1 MANAIP
7 VHPKTPEEGA
17 AEAKAKAPKPAT
29 SGPKKVQTHIPAA
42 PGNHYE
48 LPDGTVVRDN

>member
-7 VHPKTPEEGA
+7 VHPKTPEQGA
-17 AEAKAKAPKPAT
+17 EEAAKKPAKK
-29 SGPKKVQTHIPAA
+29 SGPEKVQTHIPAA

-48 LPDGTVVRDN
+48 LPDGTVVKDN